1 MSMSSGSQPS
11 LISTRLVNQLFRI
24 SLDEEKK
31 LLHLDSLLDG
41 IENKLAILE
50 YKLNSVPQE
59 LYQNL
64 QP

>member
-1 MSMSSGSQPS
+1 MSSGSQPS